1 MCLPD
6 DELAGN
12 MGLLD
17 QQLALQ
23 WVHQHISN
31 FGGDPDKITIMGES
45 AGSASVTYHMLSPVS
60 MQYFSQAIAE
70 SGSAL
75 SSWAYDATPQKH
87 ATEIAGTY
95 LNCPTDNIKNMIN
108 CLKNEKSAKDIV
120 LGHKDYYVRNISDC
134 SIFDLKYLFIQKLE
148 REEARMGFGGSV
160 PCAQTH
166 GADKFIE
173 KNPKEV
179 LMDHINNP
187 NHVPIKTIFGA
198 NKHEGSF
205 VLGSK

>member
-60 MQYFSQAIAE
+60 MQYFSHQDSHTDLTQLILSGQEE
-70 SGSAL
+70 SL
-75 SSWAYDATPQKH
+75 WPY
-87 ATEIAGTY
+87 IW
-95 LNCPTDNIKNMIN
+95 IM
-108 CLKNEKSAKDIV
+108 
-120 LGHKDYYVRNISDC
+120 R
-134 SIFDLKYLFIQKLE
+134 
-148 REEARMGFGGSV
+148 
-160 PCAQTH
+160 AQCQ
-166 GADKFIE
+166 G
-173 KNPKEV
+173 
-179 LMDHINNP
+179 
-187 NHVPIKTIFGA
+187 
-198 NKHEGSF
+198 
-205 VLGSK
+205 

>member
-1 MCLPD
+1 MQRFSFILGFMCLPD

-60 MQYFSQAIAE
+60 MQYFSQVIAE

-75 SSWAYDATPQKH
+75 SSWAFDDTPQKH

-95 LNCPTDNIKNMIN
+95 LNCPTDTITNMIN

-120 LGHKDYYVRNISDC
+120 IGHKDYYVSKNHYSHHCTIWNICYFRN
-134 SIFDLKYLFIQKLE
+134 LRGKKLE
-148 REEARMGFGGSV
+148 WALEAQCLV
-160 PCAQTH
+160 PR
-166 GADKFIE
+166 
-173 KNPKEV
+173 
-179 LMDHINNP
+179 LMELRSSSP
-187 NHVPIKTIFGA
+187 NIPRRC
-198 NKHEGSF
+198 
-205 VLGSK
+205 

>member
-23 WVHQHISN
+23 WVHQHIAH

-75 SSWAYDATPQKH
+75 SSWAFDATPEKH
-87 ATEIAGTY
+87 ANEIAGTY
-95 LNCPTDNIKNMIN
+95 LNCPTDSTKNMIS
-108 CLKNEKSAKDIV
+108 CLKNQKSAMDIV
-120 LGHKDYYVRNISDC
+120 LGHKDYYVRNI
-134 SIFDLKYLFIQKLE
+134 
-148 REEARMGFGGSV
+148 
-160 PCAQTH
+160 
-166 GADKFIE
+166 IE
-173 KNPKEV
+173 
-179 LMDHINNP
+179 
-187 NHVPIKTIFGA
+187 T
-198 NKHEGSF
+198 
-205 VLGSK
+205 